1 MPDERV
7 VERYFERASD
17 LFTEMTRQI
26 ARLAYATEQGVIS
39 NLTHDTDLAEPCV
52 ACGCRLLLKHYDK
65 CPACRAPTRSH
76 A

>member
-26 ARLAYATEQGVIS
+26 ARLAYATEQVVIS
-39 NLTHDTDLAEPCV
+39 NLTHGTDLMETCV
-52 ACGCRLLLKHYDK
+52 ACGCRLLLKHHDE

-76 A
+76 V